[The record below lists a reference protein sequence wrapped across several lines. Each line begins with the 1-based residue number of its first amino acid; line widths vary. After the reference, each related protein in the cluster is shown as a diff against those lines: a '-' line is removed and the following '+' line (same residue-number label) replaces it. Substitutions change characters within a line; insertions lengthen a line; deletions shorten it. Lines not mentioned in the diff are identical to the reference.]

1 MSFCKDENNKPK
13 ISRWKAVL
21 ITSFVLLAIIIIA
34 VVIYEKW
41 CEAETKPL
49 LNRIEQITNHK
60 IKVDSSAGEEYRFS
74 INLTANEDEVFSKS
88 SIRVSYI
95 LLLGNSGKI
104 KLNWINEY
112 KESNS
117 ENLHTIITQIVLYIA
132 RINDQWVIKDMMAL
146 A

>member
-1 MSFCKDENNKPK
+1 MSFYKDKNKKPK
-13 ISRWKAVL
+13 KTRKVML
-21 ITSFVLLAIIIIA
+21 IASLTLLAVIIVAA
-34 VVIYEKW
+34 VVYEKW
-41 CEAETKPL
+41 CESETKPL
-49 LNRIEQITNHK
+49 LNRIEQIANHK

-74 INLTANEDEVFSKS
+74 LNLTANEDEVFSKS

-112 KESNS
+112 KESSS
-117 ENLHTIITQIVLYIA
+117 ENLHTIITQVVLYVEL
-132 RINDQWVIKDMMAL
+132 INDQWVIKDMMAL